1 MVAGLASL
9 LGASVLAPLTA
20 QAAVSSAESGV
31 ASLATQP
38 SALNETALGK
48 SGSGESALDESAIAP
63 PVSNH
68 LVAQAPIAQAAD
80 VQVFE
85 RPSYVNTCR
94 NSGTS
99 TLAVYTS
106 TGQTTVVRQ
115 LQPYTRITLTG
126 VLGDGVAQI
135 REPAVGWVR
144 SATLLSNCDAGPPP
158 TDPVGQCYQ
167 VTQPE
172 LVVRSAPYGT
182 ILSSVLR
189 GDRIYGTNPVQR
201 QTTGD
206 GRIWQRVYYRGTT
219 TLGWVAETGTSGIGV
234 NFVRC
239 P

>member
-1 MVAGLASL
+1 MTQRVTWTHKLLRNGGLTVGMASL
-9 LGASVLAPLTA
+9 LGVSVLSPLAAPAIATPPASPDAPTL
-20 QAAVSSAESGV
+20 SESGD
-31 ASLATQP
+31 LF
-38 SALNETALGK
+38 
-48 SGSGESALDESAIAP
+48 
-63 PVSNH
+63 
-68 LVAQAPIAQAAD
+68 AQAPIAQTTD

-94 NSGTS
+94 NSGAN

-106 TGQTTVVRQ
+106 TAQGTVVRQ

-126 VLGDGVAQI
+126 VLGDGIAQI

-144 SATLLSNCDAGPPP
+144 SATLLTNCDARPPV
-158 TDPVGQCYQ
+158 DPVGQCYQ

-172 LVVRSAPYGT
+172 LIVRSAPYGA
-182 ILSSVLR
+182 ILSSVLS
-189 GDRIYGTNPVQR
+189 GDRIYGTNPIQR
-201 QTTGD
+201 QTTSD

-219 TLGWVAETGTSGIGV
+219 NLGWVAETGTNGIGI

>member
-1 MVAGLASL
+1 MVQRVTPTDKFLSYGGLVAGVAGL
-9 LGASVLAPLTA
+9 LGTSVFAPLAA
-20 QAAVSSAESGV
+20 QAIA
-31 ASLATQP
+31 P
-38 SALNETALGK
+38 STD
-48 SGSGESALDESAIAP
+48 SLDESGLKESAG
-63 PVSNH
+63 
-68 LVAQAPIAQAAD
+68 LLAQAPIAQATD

-94 NSGTS
+94 NSGAN

-106 TGQTTVVRQ
+106 TAQGTVVRQ

-144 SATLLSNCDAGPPP
+144 SATLLTNCDARPPV
-158 TDPVGQCYQ
+158 DPVGQCYQ

-182 ILSSVLR
+182 ILSSVLS

-201 QTTGD
+201 QTTAD

-219 TLGWVAETGTSGIGV
+219 NLGWVAETGTGGIGI

>member
-1 MVAGLASL
+1 MTQRATWTHKFLSYGGLTAGVAGL
-9 LGASVLAPLTA
+9 LGASVLSPLAA
-20 QAAVSSAESGV
+20 Q
-31 ASLATQP
+31 
-38 SALNETALGK
+38 
-48 SGSGESALDESAIAP
+48 AIAP
-63 PVSNH
+63 PADSAVEQTVADSTSN
-68 LVAQAPIAQAAD
+68 LVAQAPIAQATD

-99 TLAVYTS
+99 ALTVYTS

-126 VLGDGVAQI
+126 VLGAGVAQI

-144 SATLLSNCDAGPPP
+144 SATLLTNCDARPPVDP
-158 TDPVGQCYQ
+158 EPVGQCYQ

-172 LVVRSAPYGT
+172 LVVRAAPYGA
-182 ILSSVLR
+182 ILSSVVS
-189 GDRIYGTNPVQR
+189 GNRIYGTNPVQR
-201 QTTGD
+201 QTTSD

-219 TLGWVAETGTSGIGV
+219 NLGWVAETGTNGIGV

>member
-1 MVAGLASL
+1 MTQRTTWTHKFLSYGGWVAGVAGL
-9 LGASVLAPLTA
+9 LGASVLSPLAA
-20 QAAVSSAESGV
+20 Q
-31 ASLATQP
+31 
-38 SALNETALGK
+38 
-48 SGSGESALDESAIAP
+48 AIAP
-63 PVSNH
+63 STNSLHEPGLSESAG
-68 LVAQAPIAQAAD
+68 LLAQAPIAQATD

-94 NSGTS
+94 NSGAS

-106 TGQTTVVRQ
+106 TAQGTVVRQ
-115 LQPYTRITLTG
+115 LPPYTRITLTG

-144 SATLLSNCDAGPPP
+144 SATLLTNCDAGPPL
-158 TDPVGQCYQ
+158 DPVGQCYQ

-172 LVVRSAPYGT
+172 LVVRSAPYET
-182 ILSSVLR
+182 ILSSVLS

-201 QTTGD
+201 QRTAD

-219 TLGWVAETGTSGIGV
+219 NLGWVAETGTGGV
-234 NFVRC
+234 GSNFVRC

>member
-1 MVAGLASL
+1 MTQRLTWTPKLLRNSGLAAGIASL
-9 LGASVLAPLTA
+9 LGVSVLSPLTV
-20 QAAVSSAESGV
+20 Q
-31 ASLATQP
+31 
-38 SALNETALGK
+38 
-48 SGSGESALDESAIAP
+48 AIAP
-63 PVSNH
+63 PSESLNTPG
-68 LVAQAPIAQAAD
+68 LRESADLLAQAPIAQAAD

-85 RPSYVNTCR
+85 RPGFVNTCR

-106 TGQTTVVRQ
+106 TAQSTVVRQ

-126 VLGDGVAQI
+126 VLGDGVVQI

-144 SATLLSNCDAGPPP
+144 SATLLTNCDARPPV
-158 TDPVGQCYQ
+158 DPVGQCYQ

-182 ILSSVLR
+182 ILSSVLS
-189 GDRIYGTNPVQR
+189 GDRIYGTNPTQR
-201 QTTGD
+201 QTTSD

-219 TLGWVAETGTSGIGV
+219 NLGWVAETGTSGIGV

>member
-1 MVAGLASL
+1 MTQQTTWTHKFLSYGGWVAGVAGL
-9 LGASVLAPLTA
+9 LGASVLSPLTA
-20 QAAVSSAESGV
+20 R
-31 ASLATQP
+31 
-38 SALNETALGK
+38 
-48 SGSGESALDESAIAP
+48 AIAP
-63 PVSNH
+63 STDSADASG
-68 LVAQAPIAQAAD
+68 LRESADLLAQAPIAQATD

-94 NSGTS
+94 NSGAS

-106 TGQTTVVRQ
+106 TAQSTVVRQ

-144 SATLLSNCDAGPPP
+144 SATLLTNCDARPPV
-158 TDPVGQCYQ
+158 DPVGQCYQ

-172 LVVRSAPYGT
+172 LIVRSAPYGT
-182 ILSSVLR
+182 ILSSVLS
-189 GDRIYGTNPVQR
+189 GERIYGTNPVQR
-201 QTTGD
+201 QTTAD

-219 TLGWVAETGTSGIGV
+219 NLGWVAETGTGGIGI

>member
-1 MVAGLASL
+1 MTQRATWTHKLFRYGGLTAGVAGL
-9 LGASVLAPLTA
+9 LGASVLSPLAA
-20 QAAVSSAESGV
+20 Q
-31 ASLATQP
+31 
-38 SALNETALGK
+38 
-48 SGSGESALDESAIAP
+48 AIAP
-63 PVSNH
+63 PADSAIEQTAADSNISNFNV
-68 LVAQAPIAQAAD
+68 VAQAPIAQATD

-106 TGQTTVVRQ
+106 TAQGTVVRQ
-115 LQPYTRITLTG
+115 LPPYTRITLTG

-144 SATLLSNCDAGPPP
+144 SATLLTNCDARPPVDP
-158 TDPVGQCYQ
+158 DPVGQCYQ

-172 LVVRSAPYGT
+172 LVVRAVPYGA
-182 ILSSVLR
+182 ILSSVVS
-189 GDRIYGTNPVQR
+189 GNRIYGTNPIQR
-201 QTTGD
+201 QTTSD

-219 TLGWVAETGTSGIGV
+219 NLGWVAETGTGGIGL

>member
-1 MVAGLASL
+1 MTRQITWTHKFLNYGGLVAGVAGL
-9 LGASVLAPLTA
+9 LGMSVLSPLTA
-20 QAAVSSAESGV
+20 QAIAPSTDSAD
-31 ASLATQP
+31 APSLR
-38 SALNETALGK
+38 
-48 SGSGESALDESAIAP
+48 ESADL
-63 PVSNH
+63 
-68 LVAQAPIAQAAD
+68 LAQAPIAQATD

-94 NSGTS
+94 NSGAS

-106 TGQTTVVRQ
+106 TAQGTVVRQ
-115 LQPYTRITLTG
+115 LPPYTRITLTG

-144 SATLLSNCDAGPPP
+144 SATLLTNCDARPPV
-158 TDPVGQCYQ
+158 DPVGQCYQ

-172 LVVRSAPYGT
+172 LIVRSAPYGT
-182 ILSSVLR
+182 ILSSVLS
-189 GDRIYGTNPVQR
+189 GERIYGTNPVQR
-201 QTTGD
+201 QTTAD

-219 TLGWVAETGTSGIGV
+219 NLGWVAETGTGGIGI